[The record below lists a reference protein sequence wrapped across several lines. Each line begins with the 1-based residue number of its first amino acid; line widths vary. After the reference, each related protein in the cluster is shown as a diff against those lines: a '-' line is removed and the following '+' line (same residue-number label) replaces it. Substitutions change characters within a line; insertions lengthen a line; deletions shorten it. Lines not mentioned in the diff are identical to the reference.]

1 MYMTKRSWFAIGF
14 GITSLLAAC
23 GEDSDVD
30 QSTAQAAASELV
42 QSVDATVTGYQ
53 REGDGS
59 GAVIV
64 ECAAGGQASV
74 SGSVDVSTMPVS
86 VDVQVSI
93 DYQGCAT
100 KSGTMI
106 DGSID
111 FTQSVVAGKDPVHVQ
126 TRYSGDV
133 AFSGKVEADCPVD
146 IAVEV
151 DETGK
156 AVDVTGTFCGQDAK
170 DLDIHISPRWNG

>member
-1 MYMTKRSWFAIGF
+1 MHNSKQSWFAVGF

-23 GEDSDVD
+23 GEGSDVD

-53 REGDGS
+53 RDGDGS
-59 GAVIV
+59 GAVV
-64 ECAAGGQASV
+64 VACTGGGEASV

-93 DYQGCAT
+93 DYQGCKT
-100 KSGTMI
+100 DTGTTI
-106 DGSID
+106 VGTVD

-126 TRYSGDV
+126 TKYSGDV
-133 AFSGKVEADCPVD
+133 VFTGKVEADCPVD
-146 IAVEV
+146 ISVEV

-156 AVDVTGTFCGQDAK
+156 SVDVQGSFCGHDAK
-170 DLDIHISPRWNG
+170 DLDIHVAPRWKS